1 MHAFQVEGLDCASCA
16 RKVEAALKEVPGVVG
31 VQVSYASG
39 KAYLPWREKA
49 PSRRPRPASGPS
61 ATGFARSGKGGF
73 PGPGP
78 GPWEAGG
85 SSFWPSSWILSFL
98 WAPGPTPSP
107 LRWGFSPWP

>member
-39 KAYLPWREKA
+39 KAYLALEGEGTLKAAEARLRSLGYRLRAQRE
-49 PSRRPRPASGPS
+49 
-61 ATGFARSGKGGF
+61 GGLS
-73 PGPGP
+73 